1 MDNSIAWTI
10 IVGAAAVW
18 AFWKFVWPKADA
30 NGDGKVDAADLK
42 AAADVNKD
50 GKVDAADAVAA
61 VKKTATRAKKV
72 ATKTATKVAAKTT
85 AKKARK

>member
-1 MDNSIAWTI
+1 MDNTIAWTL

-30 NGDGKVDAADLK
+30 NGDGKIDASDIK

-50 GKVDAADAVAA
+50 GKVDAKDAVEV
-61 VKKTATRAKKV
+61 VKKTTARAKKV
-72 ATKTATKVAAKTT
+72 ATKTVAKTK
-85 AKKARK
+85 AKK